1 MFSLFSQFGFLSVFS
16 MTVSAKHLPGALD
29 TPVCFVRNTRPP
41 NVLQT
46 EISLAGLVRRTIGS
60 LCVLLLCEP
69 FWHGV
74 KQGECQM
81 IESLNADLESS
92 T

>member
-46 EISLAGLVRRTIGS
+46 EISQAGLVRRTIGS
-60 LCVLLLCEP
+60 LSSKCFCCVSRS
-69 FWHGV
+69 GMV
-74 KQGECQM
+74 
-81 IESLNADLESS
+81 
-92 T
+92 